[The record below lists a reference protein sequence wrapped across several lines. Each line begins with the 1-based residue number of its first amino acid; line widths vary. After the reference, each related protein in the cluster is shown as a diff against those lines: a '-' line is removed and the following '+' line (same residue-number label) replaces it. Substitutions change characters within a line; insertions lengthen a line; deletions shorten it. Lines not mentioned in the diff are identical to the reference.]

1 MLRYCG
7 NAQRYL
13 CLSMNAEEPAEREP
27 AEKLIELLQIAGM
40 AEVGGEPLDV
50 ESLAGES
57 GESVPSVRS
66 VIEQLD
72 RMGLLNSGLDE
83 GRPPMLLNAGRQ
95 YLTQRGLVTHE
106 VLYFLPSVI
115 DDLHARD
122 ALIHAGVI
130 LVDEFRYQLL
140 HGDAVEHAAE
150 LVPPAFAQAVDQA
163 LALNLFA
170 AAVALMT
177 RLAEG
182 SPAGCVAEEIMAVG
196 LIENAKSWL
205 ELRRERQELTESEA
219 ALAAG
224 ELRGLFELFEDDDVL
239 GMFKMREPG
248 DAALAGND
256 PMNLQL
262 GVVDQR
268 IESWFRPFGGIVPT
282 GYIGE

>member
-1 MLRYCG
+1 
-7 NAQRYL
+7 
-13 CLSMNAEEPAEREP
+13 
-27 AEKLIELLQIAGM
+27 
-40 AEVGGEPLDV
+40 
-50 ESLAGES
+50 
-57 GESVPSVRS
+57 
-66 VIEQLD
+66 
-72 RMGLLNSGLDE
+72 
-83 GRPPMLLNAGRQ
+83 
-95 YLTQRGLVTHE
+95 
-106 VLYFLPSVI
+106 
-115 DDLHARD
+115 
-122 ALIHAGVI
+122 
-130 LVDEFRYQLL
+130 
-140 HGDAVEHAAE
+140 
-150 LVPPAFAQAVDQA
+150 
-163 LALNLFA
+163 
-170 AAVALMT
+170 LMT

-219 ALAAG
+219 ASAAG
-224 ELRGLFELFEDDDVL
+224 ELRGLFELFEDDYVL

>member
-1 MLRYCG
+1 MRSQVGSCFESRPSSPVSLGDGPSARVRWAVAVGRERSTDIFCP
-7 NAQRYL
+7 
-13 CLSMNAEEPAEREP
+13 SMNAEEPAETEP
-27 AEKLIELLQIAGM
+27 AERLIDLLQLAGI
-40 AEVGGEPLDV
+40 AEVAGELLDV
-50 ESLAGES
+50 ESLAGDS

-66 VIEQLD
+66 AIEQLD
-72 RMGLLNSGLDE
+72 RMGLVYSGLDE

-182 SPAGCVAEEIMAVG
+182 SPAGCA
-196 LIENAKSWL
+196 W
-205 ELRRERQELTESEA
+205 LRR
-219 ALAAG
+219 
-224 ELRGLFELFEDDDVL
+224 
-239 GMFKMREPG
+239 
-248 DAALAGND
+248 
-256 PMNLQL
+256 
-262 GVVDQR
+262 
-268 IESWFRPFGGIVPT
+268 SWPLD
-282 GYIGE
+282 